1 MARSDPQ
8 RDWTHVTDRAE
19 VCVIIAASREI
30 VFRHL
35 VERDKLV
42 RWMGISAEFDAK
54 PGNPIN
60 IELNKT
66 AAASGHFVEVVPN
79 ERVVFTWGW
88 VGNET
93 IPPGS
98 STVEITLKAVGDKTE
113 VTLVHTGLP
122 DENSYVEHG
131 RGWTHYLARLTIVA
145 AGGDPGPDTMV

>member
-1 MARSDPQ
+1 MDRQNPAKAWSQ
-8 RDWTHVTDRAE
+8 VTDRVE
-19 VCVIIAASREI
+19 VSVTVAASQET

-42 RWMGISAEFDAK
+42 RWIGISADFDAK

-60 IELNKT
+60 IDVNKT
-66 AAASGHFVEVVPN
+66 ATASGQFVDVVPN

-88 VGNET
+88 IGNQI

-98 STVEITLKAVGDKTE
+98 STVEITLKAVGDETE

-122 DENSYVEHG
+122 DEPSAAEHG
-131 RGWTHYLARLTIVA
+131 RGWTHYLGRLPLVVV
-145 AGGDPGPDTMV
+145 GDDPGPDTMA